1 MLIYIARQSQILHD
15 VRPGMESIL
24 VSLYRRGQKGRFEE
38 LLVCRPFTM
47 TASAAASGVPSMDT
61 QAQRRYP
68 SWKQLFRPWAVG
80 FIGLAIVVA
89 LWGFGYKLSLYH
101 RHAEPSARVLV
112 AKMWIETRN
121 PSATTASVSEA
132 KSHLF
137 PGSQALFVLVQER
150 PRLNRAVAHCLPL
163 TARCI
168 EYLVSLIPS
177 RSPPP
182 HRFGLA

>member
-1 MLIYIARQSQILHD
+1 MKSIQVGLFSRRQKELFDQMSARSPIPINANPTHECVLSNRPQAQSQNSSW
-15 VRPGMESIL
+15 RL
-24 VSLYRRGQKGRFEE
+24 VS
-38 LLVCRPFTM
+38 RPYAF
-47 TASAAASGVPSMDT
+47 GIV
-61 QAQRRYP
+61 
-68 SWKQLFRPWAVG
+68 
-80 FIGLAIVVA
+80 GLAIAVF
-89 LWGFGYKLSLYH
+89 LWGYGYKLSLYH
-101 RHAEPSARVLV
+101 CHSGSSSNTTV
-112 AKMWIETRN
+112 AKLWIETRN

-150 PRLNRAVAHCLPL
+150 PRLNRAVAHSLPL

-182 HRFGLA
+182 HLFGLA

>member
-1 MLIYIARQSQILHD
+1 M
-15 VRPGMESIL
+15 
-24 VSLYRRGQKGRFEE
+24 SLLRCVQKGRFDE
-38 LLVCRPFTM
+38 LPVWSPFTM
-47 TASAAASGVPSMDT
+47 TDGATTMSYLSMG
-61 QAQRRYP
+61 AHVQRRYS

-89 LWGFGYKLSLYH
+89 LWGFVYKLSLYH
-101 RHAEPSARVLV
+101 RHTEPSARVLV

-121 PSATTASVSEA
+121 PSATTASVSKA
-132 KSHLF
+132 TQLF
-137 PGSQALFVLVQER
+137 PGSQALFVLVEER
-150 PRLNRAVAHCLPL
+150 PWLNRAVAHSLPL

-182 HRFGLA
+182 HLFGLA

>member
-1 MLIYIARQSQILHD
+1 MS
-15 VRPGMESIL
+15 
-24 VSLYRRGQKGRFEE
+24 
-38 LLVCRPFTM
+38 
-47 TASAAASGVPSMDT
+47 T
-61 QAQRRYP
+61 QVQCRYP
-68 SWKQLFRPWAVG
+68 SRKQLFRPWAVG

-101 RHAEPSARVLV
+101 RHVEPSARALV

-121 PSATTASVSEA
+121 PSATTASVSKA

-137 PGSQALFVLVQER
+137 PGSHALFVLVQER
-150 PRLNRAVAHCLPL
+150 PKLNRAVPRSLPL

-182 HRFGLA
+182 HLFGLA

>member
-1 MLIYIARQSQILHD
+1 MTNSATAKS
-15 VRPGMESIL
+15 
-24 VSLYRRGQKGRFEE
+24 SL
-38 LLVCRPFTM
+38 
-47 TASAAASGVPSMDT
+47 SMGGHGEH
-61 QAQRRYP
+61 RYP

-121 PSATTASVSEA
+121 PSAATASASKAE
-132 KSHLF
+132 SHLF
-137 PGSQALFVLVQER
+137 PGSQALYVSVQER
-150 PRLNRAVAHCLPL
+150 PRLNRAVARSLPV
-163 TARCI
+163 TARSV
-168 EYLVSLIPS
+168 EYLDSLIPS

>member
-1 MLIYIARQSQILHD
+1 M
-15 VRPGMESIL
+15 
-24 VSLYRRGQKGRFEE
+24 SLLRCVQKGRFDE
-38 LLVCRPFTM
+38 LPVWSPFTM
-47 TASAAASGVPSMDT
+47 TDGATTMSYLSMG
-61 QAQRRYP
+61 AHVQRRYS

-121 PSATTASVSEA
+121 PSATTASVSKA

-137 PGSQALFVLVQER
+137 PGSQALFVLVEER
-150 PRLNRAVAHCLPL
+150 PRLNRAVAHSLPL

-182 HRFGLA
+182 HLFGLA